1 MRRPTSRRRTRG
13 IPHMPLN
20 PFRASRNRTT
30 TVCAIAFFA
39 ICVWFT
45 AWQEPLLEQRGFVF
59 ALMLC
64 VFGAALFVFAR
75 LAFALV
81 LSGGLFLLLRAI
93 TVLKEEYLESPL
105 MPADFVYYVRS
116 SLFETLRRYPNLYS
130 VGL

>member
-1 MRRPTSRRRTRG
+1 
-13 IPHMPLN
+13 MPLN

-105 MPADFVYYVRS
+105 MPECLLSPSILMGTIRMVFTIRI
-116 SLFETLRRYPNLYS
+116 
-130 VGL
+130 GLW